1 MMSEA
6 VWVGGGCLPVMGEC
20 SEELAERI
28 AEGQPVVLTLGGR
41 PAAVVVDVDT
51 RAENDQK

>member
-1 MMSEA
+1 MSEA
-6 VWVGGGCLPVMGEC
+6 VWVAGGYLPVMGEC

-28 AEGQPVVLTLGGR
+28 AEGQPVVLTLAGR

-51 RAENDQK
+51 WAEIDQV